1 MSRSIN
7 VHIGDPPRAVGVLH
21 HEQRGARESA
31 SFEYGSEWLQAEDR
45 FAIDPTLTLVRGPQF
60 HKRFKDGSLFHNVF
74 ADCEPDGWAR
84 RIILRDHR
92 KRREAG
98 DEVPEVLNELDCLL
112 AVDDFSRVGALR
124 FQNEDGVFVRSSQ
137 AGRRT
142 APPLIELS
150 SLLAASR
157 AVETNTET
165 AQDLAYLRGRGT
177 SLGGQRP
184 KCSVIDDSGELFIGK
199 FPSVQDERPITKSE
213 VLALNLA
220 ALAKIDVAD
229 ARLIR
234 VDAIH
239 VALVR
244 RFDRDGLKR
253 TPYASAATMMGVDPH
268 DGADH
273 AYTEI
278 VDAIR
283 IHGDRVQP
291 DIEELWRR
299 MAFTVLITNVDDHLM
314 NHGFLY
320 VDKGRWRL
328 SPAFD
333 INPFPDRHRE
343 LKLWISEEA
352 GPAATVDSLLS
363 VTKYFRL
370 SVSRAKE
377 ILRDVFL
384 AVQRWRIEGARLG
397 MTNEEL
403 DQFKDA
409 FEHEETRAAARLIT

>member
-1 MSRSIN
+1 MSRSIHI
-7 VHIGDPPRAVGVLH
+7 HIGEPPRAVGTLD

-31 SFEYGSEWLQAEDR
+31 SFEYAPEWLQAEDR
-45 FAIDPTLTLVRGPQF
+45 FAIDPTLALVRGPQF
-60 HKRFKDGSLFHNVF
+60 HKRTREGSLFHNAF

-92 KRREAG
+92 KRREEG
-98 DEVPEVLNELDCLL
+98 DDVPPVLNELDFLL

-124 FQNEDGVFVRSSQ
+124 FQNENGEFVRTFQ

-150 SLLAASR
+150 SLFAASR

-177 SLGGQRP
+177 SLGGRRP
-184 KCSVIDDSGELFIGK
+184 KCTVIDDSGQLFIGK
-199 FPSVQDERPITKSE
+199 FPSVQDERPVTKSE

-229 ARLIR
+229 ARLID
-234 VDAIH
+234 VDAVQ
-239 VALVR
+239 VALIR
-244 RFDRDGLKR
+244 RFDRDGLRR

-268 DGADH
+268 DGAEH
-273 AYTEI
+273 AYTEV

-283 IHGDRVQP
+283 VHGDRVQA

-320 VDKGRWRL
+320 VGKGRWRL

-343 LKLWISEEA
+343 LKLWVSEEA
-352 GPAATVDSLLS
+352 GPGASVDSLLS
-363 VTKYFRL
+363 VIRYFRL
-370 SVSRAKE
+370 TLPRAKE

-384 AVQRWRIEGARLG
+384 AVQRWRAEGARLG
-397 MTNEEL
+397 MSNEEL

-409 FEHEETRAAARLIT
+409 FEHEETRAAAQVVA